1 MANPNEMSKTE
12 MRLEINAAEAVVNNG
27 GTLSQEQWDRV
38 FKMLQLVKE
47 DYTMKKKELRG
58 HLGML
63 AFSMDSQWCVMH
75 REDLPEPT
83 RVCAEGQYQGMIFT
97 LTVLGGDWVRDAKG
111 NHRVFLMGESSRD
124 TDEYTN
130 KED

>member
-1 MANPNEMSKTE
+1 MKNLEM
-12 MRLEINAAEAVVNNG
+12 
-27 GTLSQEQWDRV
+27 
-38 FKMLQLVKE
+38 
-47 DYTMKKKELRG
+47 KELRG

-97 LTVLGGDWVRDAKG
+97 LTLWAVTGSGTTRASIG
-111 NHRVFLMGESSRD
+111 CSSRANPAV
-124 TDEYTN
+124 TPTSTPTRRTEL
-130 KED
+130 

>member
-1 MANPNEMSKTE
+1 MKNLEM
-12 MRLEINAAEAVVNNG
+12 
-27 GTLSQEQWDRV
+27 
-38 FKMLQLVKE
+38 
-47 DYTMKKKELRG
+47 KELRG

-97 LTVLGGDWVRDAKG
+97 LTALGRSEER
-111 NHRVFLMGESSRD
+111 RVGKECRSRWSP
-124 TDEYTN
+124 YH
-130 KED
+130 

>member
-38 FKMLQLVKE
+38 FKMLQLVKG

-111 NHRVFLMGESSRD
+111 KHRVFLMGESSRD

>member
-75 REDLPEPT
+75 REDLPGVRRGSVPRDDLHPHRSGRRLGT
-83 RVCAEGQYQGMIFT
+83 GCQGQAPGVSDGRIQP
-97 LTVLGGDWVRDAKG
+97 
-111 NHRVFLMGESSRD
+111 
-124 TDEYTN
+124 
-130 KED
+130 